1 MRSPAWY
8 LLRTVERLLNYGPW
22 LIAGLALLG
31 LAYDEI
37 RSARLQSEYLPKYAA
52 QLGFQLGAGPTTQVR
67 YPAAGPYDQRFGY
80 VQLPNIITRLRNSGY
95 QLSEQARMSPALID
109 FMGLGLF
116 AIYDEKDQAGLRL
129 LGNRQ
134 QALVTTLIPRKIYA
148 RFDDIPP
155 VIVDTLLFIE
165 NRTLLDTAEP
175 HQNPALEWERLGK
188 AVFDKAMQF
197 IDPGR
202 NAAGGSTLATQLEK
216 FRHSP
221 DGITGNATEKLRQ
234 MASASLRAYQHGPD
248 TLPARRNI
256 VRDYLN
262 TVPLA
267 AARGYGEIN
276 GYGDGVEAWFGADF
290 ETFNSLLH
298 ADAIQSGGVVTAEGG
313 RAYRQ
318 ALSLLIA
325 HRRPSY
331 YLSSEGY
338 NALQSLADS
347 YLRLLAGARIITPA
361 LRDAALAEHIALRRT
376 PPVDEQPFATR
387 KSVTTLRTRLGQDLG
402 INSLYDLDRLDLS
415 VQSTL
420 NVSLQH
426 QVTDLLRRLRQPE
439 YIESAGLTG
448 MRLFSAGDDLSQVVY
463 SFTLYE
469 RGAEGNLLRVQ
480 TDNYDQPLDINEGVK
495 LDLGSTAKLRTL
507 VHYLEIVSDLYK
519 HYAPLSPKEL
529 RAQQPDRRDN
539 ITRWLID
546 YLLATPDHSLS
557 AALDAA
563 MARRYSASPGERFF
577 TGGGAHTFANFKPE
591 DNNKVLSVEAAVHD
605 SVNLVFIRLMR
616 DIAYH
621 YLYKPDGLA
630 RQLENPDDPRRQ
642 EYLQRFADREGKVF
656 QRRFYAKYQGK
667 DVQQSLDLLLQGLRV
682 TPAKLVTIYRSVLPQ
697 ASAEEVARFLYN
709 HIETM
714 ALDESEIA
722 ALYRKYSPEKF
733 NLQDRGYIARVHPL
747 ELWLLGYLHQ
757 HPAAKMSEV
766 INAGAEQRQ
775 AVYNWLFKTRRK
787 NKQDIRIRTLLEIEA
802 FAEIHHAWKRLGY
815 PFDSLVPSYAT
826 AIGSSADRPA
836 ALAELM
842 GILVNNGQR
851 LPTVRFTDF
860 HFAAGT
866 PYEAHL
872 VRPASNG
879 EQVLD
884 PQVAAVAR
892 RAIIGVVELGTAR
905 RLGHPFIGKDGQII
919 PVGGKTGT
927 GDNRRELFGPGG
939 RLIEDKVVSRT
950 ATFVFMIGTRH
961 FGTLTAFVQGD
972 AAAQYGFTS
981 SLPVQV
987 LKVLAPTLQPLFLEE
1002 QDSAPAA
1009 GDAAGNGS
1017 MAPQP

>member
-1 MRSPAWY
+1 MRSPGWY
-8 LLRTVERLLNYGPW
+8 LLRTVERLLIYGPW

-31 LAYDEI
+31 LTYNEMQT
-37 RSARLQSEYLPKYAA
+37 ARLQSEYLPKYAA
-52 QLGFQLGAGPTTQVR
+52 ELNYHLGAGPTTQVR
-67 YPAAGPYDQRFGY
+67 YPVTGPYDQRFGY
-80 VQLPNIITRLRNSGY
+80 VELPRLITRLRGAGY
-95 QLSEQARMSPALID
+95 QMSEQARMSPALID
-109 FMGLGLF
+109 LMGLGLP
-116 AIYDEKDQAGLRL
+116 AIYDEKDQAGLQL
-129 LGNRQ
+129 LGSGQ
-134 QALVTTLIPRKIYA
+134 QALVTTRIPRKIYA

-165 NRTLLDTAEP
+165 NRTLLDANEP

-188 AVFDKAMQF
+188 AVFDRAMQF
-197 IDPGR
+197 IDPDR
-202 NAAGGSTLATQLEK
+202 NTPGGSTLATQLEK

-221 DGITGNATEKLRQ
+221 DGITGNAREKLRQ
-234 MASASLRAYQHGPD
+234 MVSASLRAYQHGPD
-248 TLPARRNI
+248 TLPARKNI

-276 GYGDGVEAWFGADF
+276 GYGDGVEAWFGTDF
-290 ETFNSLLH
+290 ETFNSLLRT
-298 ADAIQSGGVVTAEGG
+298 DAIQNGGAVSAAAG

-331 YLSSEGY
+331 YLSEGY
-338 NALQSLADS
+338 AALQTLTDS
-347 YLRLLAGARIITPA
+347 YLRVLAGAKVITPE
-361 LRDAALAEHIALRRT
+361 LRDAALAAHIELRRT
-376 PPVDEQPFATR
+376 PPVDDQPFATR
-387 KSVTTLRTRLGQDLG
+387 KSATTLRTRLSQDLG

-420 NVSLQH
+420 NISLQH
-426 QVTDLLRRLRQPE
+426 QITDLLRRLREPGF
-439 YIESAGLTG
+439 INSSGLTG
-448 MRLFSAGDDLSQVVY
+448 MRLFSAGDDLSRVVY

-469 RGAEGNLLRVQ
+469 HGPEGNLLRVQ

-507 VHYLEIVSDLYK
+507 VHYLEIISDLYK
-519 HYAPLSPKEL
+519 HYAPMSLDEL
-529 RAQQPDRRDN
+529 RAQKPDPRDN

-546 YLLATPDHSLS
+546 FLLTTPDHSLS
-557 AALDAA
+557 KALDGA
-563 MARRYSASPGERFF
+563 MARRYSASPAETFF
-577 TGGGAHTFANFKPE
+577 TGGGAHNFVNFKSE
-591 DNNKVLSVEAAVHD
+591 DNNKVLSVEDALHD

-621 YLYKPDGLA
+621 YIYKPDSLA

-642 EYLQRFADREGKVF
+642 EYLQRFADREGTVF
-656 QRRFYAKYQGK
+656 LRRFYAKYQGK
-667 DVQQSLDLLLQGLRV
+667 DVQQSLDLLLQGLRA
-682 TPAKLVTIYRSVLPQ
+682 TPARLVTIYRSVLPQ
-697 ASAEEVARFLYN
+697 ANAESVARFLYN
-709 HIETM
+709 HIDTL
-714 ALDESEIA
+714 ALDESEIE

-747 ELWLLGYLHQ
+747 ELWLIGYLHL
-757 HPAAKMSEV
+757 HPAASVSEV
-766 INAGAEQRQ
+766 IKAGAAQRQ
-775 AVYNWLFKTRRK
+775 AVYNWLFKTHRK

-802 FAEIHHAWKRLGY
+802 FAEIHQAWKRLGY

-842 GILVNNGQR
+842 GILVNNGRR
-851 LPTVRFTDF
+851 LPMVRFTDY

-872 VRPASNG
+872 LLPASNG

-884 PQVAAVAR
+884 PEVAAVAR
-892 RAIIGVVELGTAR
+892 RAIIGVVEEGTAR
-905 RLGHPFIGKDGQII
+905 RLGHPFIGSDGQVI

-927 GDNRRELFGPGG
+927 GDNRLKMFGPGG
-939 RLIEDKVVSRT
+939 RMIEDKVVSRT
-950 ATFVFMIGTRH
+950 ATFVFMIGDRY
-961 FGTLTAFVQGD
+961 FGTITAFVEGD
-972 AAAQYGFTS
+972 AAAHYKFTS
-981 SLPVQV
+981 ALPVQV
-987 LKVLAPTLQPLFLEE
+987 LKELAPILQPVIRE
-1002 QDSAPAA
+1002 Q
-1009 GDAAGNGS
+1009 
-1017 MAPQP
+1017 

>member
-1 MRSPAWY
+1 MRSPAGY
-8 LLRTVERLLNYGPW
+8 LLRTIERVLIYGPW
-22 LIAGLALLG
+22 LIAALALLG

-37 RSARLQSEYLPKYAA
+37 QSAHLQSVYLPKYAA
-52 QLGFQLGAGPTTQVR
+52 QLSFQLGAGPTTQVR
-67 YPAAGPYDQRFGY
+67 YPVAGPYDQRFGY
-80 VQLPNIITRLRNSGY
+80 VELPHIVARLRNAGY
-95 QLSEQARMSPALID
+95 QISEQARMSPALID
-109 FMGLGLF
+109 LMGLGLF

-129 LGNRQ
+129 LGSRQ
-134 QALVTTLIPRKIYA
+134 EALVTTLIPRKIYA

-155 VIVDTLLFIE
+155 VIVHTLLFIE
-165 NRTLLDTAEP
+165 NRTLLDAAEP
-175 HQNPALEWERLGK
+175 HQNPALEWERFGK
-188 AVFDKAMQF
+188 AVYDKAMQF

-290 ETFNSLLH
+290 ETFNSLLR
-298 ADAIQSGGVVTAEGG
+298 ADAIQNGAAVSIDAG

-331 YLSSEGY
+331 YLSAEGY
-338 NALQSLADS
+338 GALQALVDS
-347 YLRLLAGARIITPA
+347 YLRLLAGATVITPA
-361 LRDAALAEHIALRRT
+361 LRDAALAAHIALRRT
-376 PPVDEQPFATR
+376 PPVDDQPFATR
-387 KSVTTLRTRLGQDLG
+387 KSATTLRTRLGQDLG

-420 NVSLQH
+420 NIGLQH
-426 QVTDLLRRLRQPE
+426 QITDLLRRLSDPAF
-439 YIESAGLTG
+439 ISSAGLTG
-448 MRLFSAGDDLSQVVY
+448 LRLFSAGNDLSRVVY

-480 TDNYDQPLDINEGVK
+480 TDNYDEPLDINEGVK
-495 LDLGSTAKLRTL
+495 LDLGSTAKLRTM
-507 VHYLEIVSDLYK
+507 VHYLEIISDLYK
-519 HYAPLSPKEL
+519 HYAPLSLDEL
-529 RAQQPDRRDN
+529 RKQQPDPRDI
-539 ITRWLID
+539 ITRWMID
-546 YLLATPDHSLS
+546 YLLTTPDHSLRM
-557 AALDAA
+557 ALDAA
-563 MARRYSASPGERFF
+563 MARRYSASTAERFF
-577 TGGGAHTFANFKPE
+577 TGGGVHTFVNFKNDE
-591 DNNKVLSVEAAVHD
+591 NNKVYTVEDALHD

-621 YLYKPDGLA
+621 YLYKPDGMA

-642 EYLQRFADREGKVF
+642 EYLQRFADREGTVF
-656 QRRFYAKYQGK
+656 LRRFYAKYQGK
-667 DVQQSLDLLLQGLRV
+667 DVQQSLDLLLEDLRV
-682 TPAKLVTIYRSVLPQ
+682 TPARLVTIYRSVLPQ
-697 ASAEEVARFLYN
+697 ANAEEVARFLYN
-709 HIETM
+709 HIDTL
-714 ALDESEIA
+714 ALDEAEID

-747 ELWLLGYLHQ
+747 ELWLIGYLHQ
-757 HPAAKMSEV
+757 HPSASVSEV
-766 INAGAEQRQ
+766 IKAGAAQRQ
-775 AVYNWLFKTRRK
+775 AVYSWLFKTRRR

-802 FAEIHHAWKRLGY
+802 FAEIHQAWKRLGY

-842 GILVNNGQR
+842 GILVNNGRR

-866 PYEAHL
+866 PYETHL
-872 VRPASNG
+872 ICPASDG

-892 RAIIGVVELGTAR
+892 RAIIGVVEQGTAR
-905 RLGHPFIGKDGQII
+905 RLGHPFIGKDGQVI

-950 ATFVFMIGTRH
+950 ATFVFMIGDKY
-961 FGTLTAFVQGD
+961 FGTLTAFVKGD
-972 AAAQYGFTS
+972 AAAKYSFTS
-981 SLPVQV
+981 ALPVQV
-987 LKVLAPTLQPLFLEE
+987 LKVLAPTLQPVIRDE
-1002 QDSAPAA
+1002 QGAQIKADDPAGA
-1009 GDAAGNGS
+1009 GLNTTAR
-1017 MAPQP
+1017 

>member
-1 MRSPAWY
+1 MACSPSTTK
-8 LLRTVERLLNYGPW
+8 R
-22 LIAGLALLG
+22 
-31 LAYDEI
+31 I
-37 RSARLQSEYLPKYAA
+37 RPGCACSAA
-52 QLGFQLGAGPTTQVR
+52 
-67 YPAAGPYDQRFGY
+67 
-80 VQLPNIITRLRNSGY
+80 SGK
-95 QLSEQARMSPALID
+95 Q
-109 FMGLGLF
+109 
-116 AIYDEKDQAGLRL
+116 
-129 LGNRQ
+129 
-134 QALVTTLIPRKIYA
+134 LVTTLIPRKIYT
-148 RFDDIPP
+148 RFEDIPP

-165 NRTLLDTAEP
+165 NRTLLDTVEP

-248 TLPARRNI
+248 TLPARKNI

-276 GYGDGVEAWFGADF
+276 GYGDGVEAWFSADF
-290 ETFNSLLH
+290 KTFNRLLH
-298 ADAIQSGGVVTAEGG
+298 ADAIQSGGAVSAPAG

-325 HRRPSY
+325 HRRPTY

-347 YLRLLAGARIITPA
+347 YLRLLADAKIITPA
-361 LRDAALAEHIALRRT
+361 LRDAALAQRIALRRT

-387 KSVTTLRTRLGQDLG
+387 KSATTLRTRLGQDIG

-426 QVTDLLRRLRQPE
+426 QVTDLLRRLREPE

-448 MRLFSAGDDLSQVVY
+448 MRLFSEGDDLSQVVY

-507 VHYLEIVSDLYK
+507 VHYLEIVSDLYR
-519 HYAPLSPKEL
+519 HYAPLPPEQL

-557 AALDAA
+557 TTLDAA
-563 MARRYSASPGERFF
+563 MARRYSASPAESFF

-591 DNNKVLSVEAAVHD
+591 DNSKVFSVEDALHE

-621 YLYKPDGLA
+621 YLYKPDGMA
-630 RQLENPDDPRRQ
+630 RQLENPDDPRRR

-656 QRRFYAKYQGK
+656 LRRFYAKYQGK
-667 DVQQSLDLLLQGLRV
+667 DVQQSLDLLLQDLRV
-682 TPAKLVTIYRSVLPQ
+682 TPARLVTIYRSVLPQ
-697 ASAEEVARFLYN
+697 ANAEEVARFLYN
-709 HIETM
+709 HIDTLT
-714 ALDESEIA
+714 LDESEINT
-722 ALYRKYSPEKF
+722 LYRKYSPEKF

-747 ELWLLGYLHQ
+747 ELWLIGYLHQ
-757 HPAAKMSEV
+757 HPAAAMSEV
-766 INAGAEQRQ
+766 IKAGAQQRQ
-775 AVYNWLFKTRRK
+775 DVYNWLFKTRRK
-787 NKQDIRIRTLLEIEA
+787 NKQDVRIRMLLEIEA
-802 FAEIHHAWKRLGY
+802 FAEIHQAWKRVGY

-842 GILVNNGQR
+842 GILVNNGRR

-905 RLGHPFIGKDGQII
+905 RLGHPFINKDGQII

-961 FGTLTAFVQGD
+961 FGTLTAFVKGD
-972 AAAQYGFTS
+972 AAAKYKFTS
-981 SLPVQV
+981 ALPVQV
-987 LKVLAPTLQPLFLEE
+987 LKALTPTLQPLFLDE
-1002 QDSAPAA
+1002 QGDASVA
-1009 GDAAGNGS
+1009 GDAAEGVS
-1017 MAPQP
+1017 SAPQP